1 MSDFHLESLEQCFS
15 TLKTDMTLAEF
26 ADLAESAALSASQIA
41 AVSFVFEH
49 LRKKKI
55 ETTIN
60 TILRMSRLPLK
71 NPKTF
76 GSFDFSVVKGKDV
89 DRLEDLQTLSSIHS
103 HRNLA
108 FIGPA
113 GTGKTHLAQAF
124 GYECCLLR

>member
-71 NPKTF
+71 NP
-76 GSFDFSVVKGKDV
+76 S
-89 DRLEDLQTLSSIHS
+89 
-103 HRNLA
+103 
-108 FIGPA
+108 
-113 GTGKTHLAQAF
+113 GTGKGSPNSVKKSAARNGFRVCGFFFSARTVSAGAF
-124 GYECCLLR
+124 PVPARSR

>member
-55 ETTIN
+55 ETTIQHDPEDEQ
-60 TILRMSRLPLK
+60 TAAEEP
-71 NPKTF
+71 
-76 GSFDFSVVKGKDV
+76 
-89 DRLEDLQTLSSIHS
+89 EDLRKL
-103 HRNLA
+103 
-108 FIGPA
+108 
-113 GTGKTHLAQAF
+113 
-124 GYECCLLR
+124 